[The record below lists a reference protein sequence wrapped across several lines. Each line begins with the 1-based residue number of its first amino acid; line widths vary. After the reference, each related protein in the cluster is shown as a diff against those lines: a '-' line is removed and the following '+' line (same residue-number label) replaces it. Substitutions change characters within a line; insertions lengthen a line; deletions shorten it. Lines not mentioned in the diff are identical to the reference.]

1 MRSTFLA
8 FGFTAVTLLSACGGD
23 SNEPSVTAPVNNPIL
38 NTPKNNTVDVNGA
51 NQTSNETDSLPLD
64 NVSDLVP
71 PFDNCPTDIATA
83 IDTPGV
89 LDPTVDGTL
98 PSVKTLCLNR
108 TNNLHVVVALNSAAL
123 NGAKTQAQQIA
134 NINNIVSD
142 YEKYGLT
149 IGTDVDIVV
158 IGYGAG
164 ARWLLTDTSFDTFF
178 GTDAATVEANVALPV
193 ITSLITKGVKFFACQ
208 NTMINTKIPGTTTNI
223 KTTDLTPE
231 VNMVPA
237 GVTAL
242 LDFQYLRYQYIAP

>member
-1 MRSTFLA
+1 MSYDRN
-8 FGFTAVTLLSACGGD
+8 D
-23 SNEPSVTAPVNNPIL
+23 
-38 NTPKNNTVDVNGA
+38 
-51 NQTSNETDSLPLD
+51 
-64 NVSDLVP
+64 
-71 PFDNCPTDIATA
+71 
-83 IDTPGV
+83 
-89 LDPTVDGTL
+89 
-98 PSVKTLCLNR
+98 
-108 TNNLHVVVALNSAAL
+108 
-123 NGAKTQAQQIA
+123 
-134 NINNIVSD
+134 NIVSD

>member
-1 MRSTFLA
+1 MRSTILA
-8 FGFTAVTLLSACGGD
+8 FGFSAMTLLSACGGD
-23 SNEPSVTAPVNNPIL
+23 SNQPAVENNPTP

-51 NQTSNETDSLPLD
+51 NPSSNETEITPLA
-64 NVSDLVP
+64 NVPNLVP
-71 PFDNCPTDIATA
+71 PFDNCPTDIAAA
-83 IDTPGV
+83 IDTPGL
-89 LDPTVDGTL
+89 LDPAVDGTS
-98 PSVKTLCLNR
+98 PSVKTFCLER

-164 ARWLLTDTSFDTFF
+164 ARWLLTDAAFDTFF
-178 GTDAATVEANVALPV
+178 GSDPATVENNVALPI
-193 ITSLITKGVKFFACQ
+193 ITSLINKGVKFFACQ
-208 NTMINTKIPGTTTNI
+208 NTMINTKLPGTTTNI

-242 LDFQYLRYQYIAP
+242 LDFQYLRYQYISP